1 MLTSPGMSFSAKLE
15 SDLISVEAGA
25 TVPVSLEV
33 NNKGEAPDRFEVEI
47 EGLDPEWTAVPVPV
61 FSANPGENHSEKIF
75 FKPPR
80 ASESLAGNYPFV
92 VKVRSLDT
100 GES

>member
-1 MLTSPGMSFSAKLE
+1 MSFTARLE

-33 NNKGEAPDRFEVEI
+33 GSGSETVDKFEVEI

-61 FSANPGENHSEKIF
+61 FSVQPGEPHSEKVF

-92 VKVRSLDT
+92 IKIRSLET
-100 GES
+100 GESRTV